1 MRTTARPKIVTLTDA
16 AATRLREILVQNSE
30 AAGLRLG
37 VKKGGCAGLEYDLSL
52 VPAPEAGDEVVED
65 KGAKL
70 FIAPTAVLYLLGA
83 EMDYQEGK
91 MQSGFVFNNPLQTGA
106 CGCGASVAISPASET
121 DLIRLRSE

>member
-1 MRTTARPKIVTLTDA
+1 MTPSARPKVMTLTDA
-16 AATRLREILVQNSE
+16 AASHLRDILAANAE

-52 VPAPEAGDEVVED
+52 AAAPDPHDEIVED

-83 EMDYQEGK
+83 EMDYREGR
-91 MQSGFVFNNPLQTGA
+91 MQSGFVFNNPQQTGA
-106 CGCGASVAISPASET
+106 CGCGASVAIEPVSEAE
-121 DLIRLRSE
+121 LVRLRGE